1 MSNEGKTKRGLLPWK
16 GKAAALTTDDK
27 IRIRR
32 SRVRT
37 MVTHGAAWFLFAGGA
52 TLIAYLMIWGGEE
65 GDDKGIDLFL
75 TILPVAASIVSFWF
89 AGRTQRDSSD
99 GGGEAAGNETEP
111 PQ

>member
-1 MSNEGKTKRGLLPWK
+1 MSNDEQKRRKLLSWRRQ
-16 GKAAALTTDDK
+16 ARSLSTDER

-52 TLIAYLMIWGGEE
+52 ALITYLVIWGGDD

-89 AGRTQRDSSD
+89 AGRTQRDRDSSGD
-99 GGGEAAGNETEP
+99 RTETKSER

>member
-1 MSNEGKTKRGLLPWK
+1 MEGKGCISY
-16 GKAAALTTDDK
+16 D
-27 IRIRR
+27 RR
-32 SRVRT
+32 EDSNSAKQGPHYGN
-37 MVTHGAAWFLFAGGA
+37 HGAAWFLFAGGA
-52 TLIAYLMIWGGEE
+52 ALIAYLMIWGGEE

-89 AGRTQRDSSD
+89 AGRTQRDSGD